1 MDLSVSDLLILVDG
15 GLVVGK
21 LEGTAMS
28 LTKLGCKY
36 SPEEIKNAAKRVHEA
51 IGGMNVSL
59 RRFKPAGSTGRKKK
73 GTQAEAAP
81 PLTEEQALEEA
92 TRPEK

>member
-15 GLVVGK
+15 GLVIGK
-21 LEGTAMS
+21 LDNSMS

-36 SPEEIKNAAKRVHEA
+36 NPEEIKSAAKRVQEA

-59 RRFKPAGSTGRKKK
+59 KRFRPAGATRNRRRETIPS
-73 GTQAEAAP
+73 
-81 PLTEEQALEEA
+81 EA
-92 TRPEK
+92 TPTSNPEETPST

>member
-1 MDLSVSDLLILVDG
+1 MTIMADLSVSDLLILVDG

-36 SPEEIKNAAKRVHEA
+36 SPEEIKNAAKRVGEA

-59 RRFKPAGSTGRKKK
+59 KRFRPAGSSPRRATKD
-73 GTQAEAAP
+73 TALSSAP
-81 PLTEEQALEEA
+81 AEEA
-92 TRPEK
+92 TQPGANG